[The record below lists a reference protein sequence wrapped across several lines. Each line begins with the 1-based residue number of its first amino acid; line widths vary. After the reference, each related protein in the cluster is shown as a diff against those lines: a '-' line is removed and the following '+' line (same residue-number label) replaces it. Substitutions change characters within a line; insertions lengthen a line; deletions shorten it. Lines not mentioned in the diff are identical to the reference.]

1 MARGMRSLFHA
12 EKSMCKGPEERTHLV
27 FTGLEHNESEGREM
41 ARQGQIMLGFG
52 FDFTLNSILGNS
64 LVVLWLGLWVFTVV
78 DMGSIP
84 GQGTK
89 ILQVMQ

>member
-1 MARGMRSLFHA
+1 
-12 EKSMCKGPEERTHLV
+12 
-27 FTGLEHNESEGREM
+27 M

-84 GQGTK
+84 GQGTQISHAVWPKSKYFKNKLIQVKMENK
-89 ILQVMQ
+89 IRKWI

>member
-1 MARGMRSLFHA
+1 
-12 EKSMCKGPEERTHLV
+12 
-27 FTGLEHNESEGREM
+27 M

-64 LVVLWLGLWVFTVV
+64 LVVLWLGLWVFTVE

-84 GQGTK
+84 TQGTK
-89 ILQVMQ
+89 ILQAMQASAKNKIK